1 MSDETRT
8 LPPYTTSPFG
18 PSPTDQAARGD
29 HDAYDPW
36 RPALPPTPPPAPP
49 SAAPDG
55 QRPSRGVALLA
66 AVALA
71 AGLVGGGA
79 GAARTVALDDSPAA
93 TASDGTGS
101 LQTPVSSTDPAPA
114 DGSVEQV
121 AAAVLPSVV
130 SIQVST
136 GSGGGEGTGVVLSK
150 DGLILTN
157 NHVVAAAANGGSVQ
171 VTFND
176 GTSAAAR
183 IVGRDPVTDLAVI
196 RAQGVS
202 GLTPATLGKSADLD
216 PGEEVVAIG
225 SPLGL
230 QGTVTSGIVSAL
242 DRPVRTGS
250 ASGAENA
257 STVINAIQTDAA
269 INPGNSGGPLVNLR
283 GEVVGINS
291 AIATLG
297 GGAQSG
303 SIGLG
308 FSIPIDQARAIATEL
323 VDSGTATHAQLGV
336 SVQDSEKGAG
346 VAAVSGGSA
355 AETAGL
361 EVGDVITTVGD
372 RRVDG
377 ADSLIAAIRSH
388 RPGDEVSLTYLRG
401 GAESTVTVTL
411 GSDA

>member
-1 MSDETRT
+1 MSDDTRT
-8 LPPYTTSPFG
+8 FPPYTTSPFG
-18 PSPTDQAARGD
+18 PSPTDQEAPGD
-29 HDAYDPW
+29 HDAHDPW
-36 RPALPPTPPPAPP
+36 RPALPPTRPPAPP
-49 SAAPDG
+49 EDAREG
-55 QRPSRGVALLA
+55 RPRRGVALLA

-79 GAARTVALDDSPAA
+79 GAALTVALDDDPAA
-93 TASDGTGS
+93 TAPRGAES
-101 LQTPVSSTDPAPA
+101 LQTSASPDTAAA

-130 SIQVST
+130 SIEVST
-136 GSGGGEGTGVVLSK
+136 GSGGGEGTGVVLSAE
-150 DGLILTN
+150 GLILTN
-157 NHVVAAAANGGSVQ
+157 NHVVAAAADGGTLR

-176 GTSAAAR
+176 GSSAAAE

-196 RAQGVS
+196 RARGVDN
-202 GLTPATLGKSADLD
+202 LAPATLGRSADLD

-250 ASGAENA
+250 ASGAESA

-297 GGAQSG
+297 GGGQSG

-308 FSIPIDQARAIATEL
+308 LSIPVDQARAIATEL
-323 VDSGTATHAQLGV
+323 IDTGTASHAQLGV
-336 SVQDSEKGAG
+336 SVQDAEQGAG
-346 VAAVSGGSA
+346 VAEVSPGSG
-355 AETAGL
+355 AEDAGIRT
-361 EVGDVITTVGD
+361 GDVITTVGD

-377 ADSLIAAIRSH
+377 ADSLIAAIRSY
-388 RPGDEVSLTYLRG
+388 RPGDEVTLTVLRG
-401 GAESTVTVTL
+401 SDRSTVRVTL
-411 GSDA
+411 GSDAG